1 MPSPESPQ
9 KIRISIDRGGTF
21 TDCVASVPGK
31 EDIVIKLLS
40 VDPENYKDAPSEA
53 IRRVLEMATG
63 KSFPKGQKISL
74 ADVESIKM
82 GTTVATNALLERN
95 GEPTVFCVSEGLKD
109 LLHIGNQARPRLF
122 DLAINRPGVLY
133 SDVIEVSERV
143 TLEDWTERSDSAQ
156 VDPTGLVRGVT
167 GEWVRVLKPLDVAK
181 VTRELRAAYAQG
193 YRSVAVCL
201 MHSYTFPDHERVIGE
216 VAEEIGF
223 DQISLSCVAAPSI
236 KIVPRGHAAVAD
248 AYLTPQI
255 KKYIDG
261 FVSGFEDLDGSDCRC
276 EFMQSDGG
284 LVEFKRLSGLRA
296 VLSGPAGGVV
306 GYARTC
312 YDDTDKTP
320 LIGFDMGGTSTD
332 VSRFA
337 GELEHV
343 FETTTAGVVIS
354 TPQLDINTVAAGG
367 GSILSWRNGLFNV
380 GPESASSHPG
390 PACYRK
396 GGPLTITDANLV
408 LGRINADSFPH
419 IFGPNADEPLD
430 ISASRKLFGEMTS
443 VINGETGGQLTM
455 EEVAAGFLSVAN
467 ESMCRPI
474 RILTE
479 AKGHDSSLH
488 NLASFGGAGGQHA
501 CELAAILGIRR
512 VLIHKYSSILSAY
525 GMALADVVHEER
537 QPAALQYCDSS
548 LPIIS
553 EALDKLSTKA
563 EDVLIGQSISPARMA
578 TEKYLSLRF
587 HGSDTAIMVPQK
599 EGSDVLQAFKDAHL
613 HEFGFV
619 PEGRAVIVDEFRVRS
634 VGKSPIESST
644 GAARAEAPAPAGK
657 TAGQTAT
664 GQTPVYFEGRGW
676 VDAPVYRLNGLD
688 RGSTI
693 QGPAL
698 ILDNTQTIVV
708 TPNAAAT
715 VQADKIVID
724 LTAGEKASISST
736 KADPVQLSI
745 FAHRFMGVAE
755 QMGRALQRTSV
766 STNIKERLDF
776 SCTVFSP
783 DGGLVANAPHVP
795 AMIGS
800 MAYAV
805 KWQIDH
811 WKGDLAPG
819 DVILSNSPVAG
830 GTHLPDLTVIT
841 PVFDTAGRNIIFWTA
856 SRGHHADVGGVL
868 PGSMPPN
875 SRELWEEGAV
885 IESFK
890 VVQGDRFNEDELTRL
905 LLAPGKIPGCSGTRC
920 LKDNIS
926 DIKAQVAANH
936 RGTQLIRA
944 LYDDYGKDVVTFY
957 MGEVQAAAEL
967 AVRDLLKAVHKKHA
981 GRSLEATDYMDDGTP
996 ISLKVT
1002 IDGATGD
1009 ATFDF
1014 TGTGPEAYGNW
1025 NAPIAIT
1032 HSAIIF
1038 ALRSFITHDIPLN
1051 QGCIRP
1057 IRVHVPDDCLLKP
1070 SGEAACCAGN
1080 VLTSQRI
1087 VDVIFRAFGASAA
1100 SQGCMNNLTFGIDDA
1115 TGETPSGRGFG
1126 YYETICGGSGAGPWG
1141 DGTAGVHTNM
1151 TNTRITD
1158 PEVLER
1164 RYPVVL
1170 RRFCLRPGSG
1180 GDGAFRGGD
1189 GVVRDVEFSV
1199 PMKVSILSERRVVA
1213 PYGLHGGRDGERG
1226 RNLWIRAGGRVLNLG
1241 GKNTASVGK
1250 GDRIVIQT
1258 PGGGGWGDP
1267 KARGAS
1273 TAGAAG
1279 CGRGFVAVG
1288 NGSVDVISS
1297 MGQSA

>member
-1 MPSPESPQ
+1 
-9 KIRISIDRGGTF
+9 DRGGTF

-31 EDIVIKLLS
+31 QDIVIKLLS

-63 KSFPKGQKISL
+63 KSFPKGQKIPL

-95 GEPTVFCVSEGLKD
+95 GERTVFCVSEGLKD
-109 LLHIGNQARPRLF
+109 LLHIGNQSRPRLF

-143 TLEDWTERSDSAQ
+143 TLEDWTERNDSAQ
-156 VDPTGLVRGVT
+156 VDTVGLVQGVT
-167 GEWVRVLKPLDVAK
+167 GEWVRVLKPLDATK
-181 VTRELRAAYAQG
+181 IRKDLCSAYAQG

-216 VAEEIGF
+216 IAEDIGF
-223 DQISLSCVAAPSI
+223 SQISLSCVASPTI

-248 AYLTPQI
+248 AYLTPEI

-261 FVSGFEDLDGSDCRC
+261 FVSGFEDLEHCDCRC

-408 LGRINADSFPH
+408 LGRINPDSFPH

-430 ISASRKLFGEMTS
+430 ISASRRLFDELTT
-443 VINGETGGQLTM
+443 VINTEVERKLTV
-455 EEVAAGFLSVAN
+455 EEVAAGFVSVAN

-501 CELAAILGIRR
+501 CELAATLGIRR

-537 QPAALQYCDSS
+537 QPAALQYCDTSI
-548 LPIIS
+548 PAIA
-553 EALDKLSTKA
+553 EALDRLSSKA
-563 EDVLIGQSISPARMA
+563 EDVLIGQSISPARIA

-587 HGSDTAIMVPQK
+587 HGSDTAIMVQQK
-599 EGSDVLQAFKDAHL
+599 ENSDTLQAFKKAHL
-613 HEFGFV
+613 QEFGFI
-619 PEGRAVIVDEFRVRS
+619 PEGRAVIVDDFRVRS
-634 VGKSPIESST
+634 IGKSPIELSAN
-644 GAARAEAPAPAGK
+644 GAGAIAPTRK
-657 TAGQTAT
+657 TASPPAAT
-664 GQTPVYFEGRGW
+664 QRPVYFEQHGW
-676 VDAPVYRLNGLD
+676 VDAPVFQLNGLD
-688 RGSTI
+688 VGSKVS
-693 QGPAL
+693 GPAL
-698 ILDNTQTIVV
+698 ILDDTQTIVL
-708 TPNAAAT
+708 TPNAEAA
-715 VQADKIVID
+715 VHADKLVID
-724 LTAGEKASISST
+724 LTDGEKSAISST

-805 KWQIDH
+805 KWQIEH
-811 WKGDLAPG
+811 WKGNLAPG
-819 DVILSNSPVAG
+819 DVILSNSPIAG

-841 PVFDTAGRNIIFWTA
+841 PVFDSAGENIIFWTA

-885 IESFK
+885 IEAFK
-890 VVQGDRFNEDELTRL
+890 VVQGGHFKEGELTSL
-905 LLAPGKIPGCSGTRC
+905 LMAPGNIEGSSGTRC

-926 DIKAQVAANH
+926 DVKAQVAANH
-936 RGTQLIRA
+936 RGAQLIRA
-944 LYDDYGKDVVTFY
+944 LYDDYGKEVVNFY
-957 MGEVQAAAEL
+957 MGEVQGAAEL
-967 AVRDLLKAVHKKHA
+967 AVRELLRGVHKKFA
-981 GRSLEATDYMDDGTP
+981 GQSLEATDYMDDGTP
-996 ISLKVT
+996 IKLKVT

-1038 ALRSFITHDIPLN
+1038 SLRCFVSHDIPLN

-1057 IRVHVPDDCLLKP
+1057 IRVLVPDACLLRP
-1070 SGEAACCAGN
+1070 GREAACCAGN

-1087 VDVIFRAFGASAA
+1087 VDVIFRAFAASAA
-1100 SQGCMNNLTFGIDDA
+1100 SQGCMNNLTFGIDDDS
-1115 TGETPSGRGFG
+1115 TGRGFG

-1180 GDGAFRGGD
+1180 GDGEFRGGD
-1189 GVVRDVEFSV
+1189 GIVREIEFCV

-1213 PYGLHGGRDGERG
+1213 PYGLHGGMDGERG
-1226 RNLWIRAGGRVLNLG
+1226 RNLWIKANGRVLNLG
-1241 GKNTASVGK
+1241 GKNTAAVGK
-1250 GDRIVIQT
+1250 GDRVVIQS
-1258 PGGGGWGDP
+1258 PGGGGWGSP
-1267 KARGAS
+1267 AARKPAVSSVGNR
-1273 TAGAAG
+1273 
-1279 CGRGFVAVG
+1279 CGREFVAVG

>member
-1 MPSPESPQ
+1 MPSLETPK

-53 IRRVLEMATG
+53 IRRVLELATG

-95 GEPTVFCVSEGLKD
+95 GERTVFCVSEGLKD
-109 LLHIGNQARPRLF
+109 LLHIGNQSRPRLF
-122 DLAINRPGVLY
+122 DLAINRPEVLY

-143 TLEDWTERSDSAQ
+143 TLEDWTERRDSAQ
-156 VDPTGLVRGVT
+156 IDTTGLIQGVT
-167 GEWVRVLKPLDVAK
+167 GEWLRVLKPLDVTK
-181 VTRELRAAYAQG
+181 IREDLRAAYEQG

-201 MHSYTFPDHERVIGE
+201 MHSYTFPDHEKVIGE
-216 VAEEIGF
+216 IADEIGF
-223 DQISLSCVAAPSI
+223 SQISLSSVAAPSI

-248 AYLTPQI
+248 AYLTPEI

-261 FVSGFEDLDGSDCRC
+261 FVSGFEDLENCDCRC

-312 YDDTDKTP
+312 YDETDKTP

-343 FETTTAGVVIS
+343 FETTTAGVIIS

-408 LGRINADSFPH
+408 LGRINPDSFPH

-430 ISASRKLFGEMTS
+430 ISASRKLFDEMTAK
-443 VINGETGGQLTM
+443 INSEVDVKLTM

-501 CELAAILGIRR
+501 CALAAALGIRR

-537 QPAALQYCDSS
+537 QPAALQYSAATM
-548 LPIIS
+548 PAIS
-553 EALDKLSTKA
+553 EALERLATKA
-563 EDVLIGQSISPARMA
+563 EDVLIGQSIAPARIA
-578 TEKYLSLRF
+578 TERYLSLRF
-587 HGSDTAIMVPQK
+587 HGSDTAIMVQQK
-599 EGSDVLQAFKDAHL
+599 EGGDTLQAFKDAHQQ
-613 HEFGFV
+613 EFGFI
-619 PEGRAVIVDEFRVRS
+619 PEGRAVIVDDFRVRS
-634 VGKSPIESST
+634 IGKSPIELSSLS
-644 GAARAEAPAPAGK
+644 AAATSKAAGSQTTAPA
-657 TAGQTAT
+657 AT
-664 GQTPVYFEGRGW
+664 SLRPVYFEQRGW
-676 VDAPVYRLNGLD
+676 VDTPIYQLSDLD
-688 RGSTI
+688 AGSTVA
-693 QGPAL
+693 GPAL

-708 TPNAAAT
+708 TPAAT
-715 VQADKIVID
+715 ATAGADKIIID
-724 LTAGEKASISST
+724 LHSSEKSRISST
-736 KADPVQLSI
+736 QADPVQLSI

-805 KWQIDH
+805 KWQIER
-811 WKGDLAPG
+811 WGADLAPG
-819 DVILSNSPVAG
+819 DVILSNSPIAG

-841 PVFDTAGRNIIFWTA
+841 PVFDSRGEKIIFWTA

-885 IESFK
+885 IEAFK
-890 VVQGDRFNEDELTRL
+890 VVQGGRFREEELTAL
-905 LLAPGKIPGCSGTRC
+905 LMAPGKIAGSSGTRC

-936 RGTQLIRA
+936 RGAQLIRA
-944 LYDDYGKDVVTFY
+944 LYDDYGRDVVNFY
-957 MGEVQAAAEL
+957 MGEVQGAAEL
-967 AVRDLLKAVHKKHA
+967 AVRELLKDVYRKFE

-996 ISLKVT
+996 IKLKVT
-1002 IDGATGD
+1002 IDGETGD
-1009 ATFDF
+1009 AVFDF

-1038 ALRSFITHDIPLN
+1038 SLRCFVTHDIPLN

-1057 IRVHVPDDCLLKP
+1057 ITVAVPDACLLKP
-1070 SGEAACCAGN
+1070 GPEAACCAGN

-1087 VDVIFRAFGASAA
+1087 VDVIFRAFAACAA
-1100 SQGCMNNLTFGIDDA
+1100 SQGCMNNLTFGIDNDP
-1115 TGETPSGRGFG
+1115 ERGFG

-1141 DGTAGVHTNM
+1141 DGTSGVHTNM

-1170 RRFCLRPGSG
+1170 RRFCLRGGSG
-1180 GDGAFRGGD
+1180 GQGEYNGGD
-1189 GVVRDVEFSV
+1189 GIVRDVEFSV

-1213 PYGLHGGRDGERG
+1213 PYGLHGGQDGERG
-1226 RNLWIRAGGRVLNLG
+1226 QNLWIKASGRVINLG
-1241 GKNTASVGK
+1241 GKNTASMGK

-1258 PGGGGWGDP
+1258 PGGGGWGSP
-1267 KARGAS
+1267 AARKAKVAH
-1273 TAGAAG
+1273 ANG
-1279 CGRGFVAVG
+1279 CGREFVGVG
-1288 NGSVDVISS
+1288 NGSVDIISS

>member
-1 MPSPESPQ
+1 MPSPETP
-9 KIRISIDRGGTF
+9 KKLRISIDRGGTF

-31 EDIVIKLLS
+31 DDIVLKLLS

-53 IRRVLEMATG
+53 IRRILETATG
-63 KSFPKGQKISL
+63 RKFPKGEKISL

-82 GTTVATNALLERN
+82 GTTVATNALLERT
-95 GEPTVFCVSEGLKD
+95 GEQTVFCVSAGLKD
-109 LLHIGNQARPRLF
+109 LLHIGNQSRPRLF

-133 SDVIEVSERV
+133 SEVIEVSERV
-143 TLEDWTERSDSAQ
+143 TLEDWTERNDSAR
-156 VDPTGLVRGVT
+156 VDCSNGDLIKGVT
-167 GEWVRVLKPLDVAK
+167 GEWVRVLKPLDTAK
-181 VTRELRAAYAQG
+181 IRQDLLEAYSRG
-193 YRSVAVCL
+193 FRSVAVCL

-216 VAEEIGF
+216 IAEEIGF
-223 DQISLSCVAAPSI
+223 TQISLSSVAAPSI

-248 AYLTPQI
+248 AYLTPEI

-261 FVSGFEDLDGSDCRC
+261 FASGFEDLEGCDCRC

-312 YDDTDKTP
+312 YNENDGTP

-332 VSRFA
+332 VSRYA
-337 GELEHV
+337 GQLEHV
-343 FETTTAGVVIS
+343 FETTTAGVMIS

-408 LGRINADSFPH
+408 LGRIDPASFPH
-419 IFGPNADEPLD
+419 IFGPNADQPLD
-430 ISASRKLFGEMTS
+430 TSASRKLFEDLTS
-443 VINGETGGQLTM
+443 VINSDIGASLTV

-501 CELAAILGIRR
+501 CAIATTLGIRR
-512 VLIHKYSSILSAY
+512 VLIHKYSSMLSAY

-537 QPAALQYCDSS
+537 QPAALQYSDAS
-548 LPIIS
+548 LPAIAD
-553 EALDKLSTKA
+553 ALEKLASKA
-563 EDVLIGQSISPARMA
+563 EDVLIGQSISPARIS
-578 TEKYLSLRF
+578 TERYLSLRF
-587 HGSDTAIMVPQK
+587 HGSDTTMMIQQK
-599 EGSDVLQAFKDAHL
+599 ENGDVLQDFKDAHRQ
-613 HEFGFV
+613 EFGFI
-619 PEGRAVIVDEFRVRS
+619 PENRAVIVDDFRIRS
-634 VGKSPIESST
+634 IGKSPIDLSEASVETSSPC
-644 GAARAEAPAPAGK
+644 GKIAAPVTKAQK
-657 TAGQTAT
+657 
-664 GQTPVYFEGRGW
+664 PVYFENRGW
-676 VDAPVYRLNGLD
+676 VDTPVHQLNDLD
-688 RGSTI
+688 KGCKVS
-693 QGPAL
+693 GPAL
-698 ILDNTQTIVV
+698 ILDKTQTIVV
-708 TPNAAAT
+708 TPNAEAT
-715 VQADKIVID
+715 ILLDKIVID
-724 LTAGEKASISST
+724 LTDGEKSKISST
-736 KADPVQLSI
+736 KADPIQLSI

-819 DVILSNSPVAG
+819 DVILSNSPIAG

-841 PVFDTAGRNIIFWTA
+841 PVFDSAGKDIIFWTA

-875 SRELWEEGAV
+875 SRELWEEGAL
-885 IESFK
+885 IEAFK
-890 VVQGDRFNEDELTRL
+890 VVQGGHFKEEELTGL
-905 LLAPGKIPGCSGTRC
+905 LLEPGKWEGSSGTRC

-936 RGTQLIRA
+936 RGAQLIRS
-944 LYDDYGKDVVTFY
+944 LYNDYGKDVVNFY
-957 MGEVQAAAEL
+957 MEEVQGAAEL
-967 AVRDLLKAVHKKHA
+967 AVRNLLKDVYRKFA
-981 GRSLEATDYMDDGTP
+981 GKSLEATDFMDDGTP
-996 ISLKVT
+996 IKLKVT
-1002 IDGATGD
+1002 IDEKTGD
-1009 ATFDF
+1009 AVFDF

-1038 ALRSFITHDIPLN
+1038 SLRCFVTHDIPLN

-1057 IRVHVPDDCLLKP
+1057 IKVQVPDACLLKP
-1070 SGEAACCAGN
+1070 GAEAACCAGN

-1087 VDVIFRAFGASAA
+1087 VDVIFRAFAASAA
-1100 SQGCMNNLTFGIDDA
+1100 SQGCMNNLTFGIDNDP
-1115 TGETPSGRGFG
+1115 ERGFG

-1141 DGTAGVHTNM
+1141 HGTSGVHTNM

-1158 PEVLER
+1158 PEILER
-1164 RYPVVL
+1164 RYPVIL
-1170 RRFCLRPGSG
+1170 RRFSLREASGGKGEFCG
-1180 GDGAFRGGD
+1180 GDGI
-1189 GVVRDVEFSV
+1189 VREIEFSI
-1199 PMKVSILSERRVVA
+1199 PMKVSILSERRVIA
-1213 PYGLHGGRDGERG
+1213 PYGLHGGEDGARG
-1226 RNLWIRAGGRVLNLG
+1226 QNLWLKANGRVLNLG
-1241 GKNTASVGK
+1241 GGL
-1250 GDRIVIQT
+1250 GDT
-1258 PGGGGWGDP
+1258 L
-1267 KARGAS
+1267 S
-1273 TAGAAG
+1273 
-1279 CGRGFVAVG
+1279 
-1288 NGSVDVISS
+1288 
-1297 MGQSA
+1297 